1 MVKVFP
7 NIILNKVDYSDISV
21 PKHWDLSGRHKN
33 DVKDSVSKH
42 YEKFRVFYEDS
53 SLFSILREIQELCQ
67 NIIVLSNITPAFST
81 IKYKGK
87 EVKPVFDE
95 RTSKFLF
102 EYYILKVLTNY
113 IDLAESD
120 VTQVRKATVNVST
133 DDADLVTREYLDGLS
148 TGLDLESR
156 TRDLHN
162 FSLLKGNKKEL
173 KQNYPT
179 KPSPKSLLEHHYK
192 IEQVKKAIKENKED
206 YQNQINVRIL
216 LNRIINQNT
225 KKSLRHIHSNIEKI
239 DLAIQKLSKDKFS
252 DDLYKYSIN
261 AFDFLSGFITGN
273 IFIHRDALYNF
284 LRNLKFFDKL
294 RTYSRL

>member
-1 MVKVFP
+1 M
-7 NIILNKVDYSDISV
+7 
-21 PKHWDLSGRHKN
+21 
-33 DVKDSVSKH
+33 
-42 YEKFRVFYEDS
+42 
-53 SLFSILREIQELCQ
+53 
-67 NIIVLSNITPAFST
+67 
-81 IKYKGK
+81 
-87 EVKPVFDE
+87 
-95 RTSKFLF
+95 
-102 EYYILKVLTNY
+102 
-113 IDLAESD
+113 
-120 VTQVRKATVNVST
+120 
-133 DDADLVTREYLDGLS
+133 
-148 TGLDLESR
+148 
-156 TRDLHN
+156 
-162 FSLLKGNKKEL
+162 
-173 KQNYPT
+173 
-179 KPSPKSLLEHHYK
+179 EHHYK